1 MLRLEDD
8 SVLIHYELRDNSTHV
23 IDARVEAET
32 SLEYIEAIN
41 YVSKICGIRNNL
53 QTGSLESGS
62 VVKIF
67 WYGVDMGH
75 NTNVLRYVLAII
87 FRIVFFEKKTITMND
102 IYTQIAN
109 LKKEDLAKVL
119 DEYHINEKTLVRINN
134 HISLKK
140 ARSECFKHLQSC
152 KSIKGIGI
160 KHHDFDELNEVDFH
174 IEASNFKNYIEEI
187 LPET

>member
-32 SLEYIEAIN
+32 SLEYIKAIN

-140 ARSECFKHLQSC
+140 ARSE
-152 KSIKGIGI
+152 GG
-160 KHHDFDELNEVDFH
+160 E
-174 IEASNFKNYIEEI
+174 
-187 LPET
+187 